1 MVYKVNIENS
11 TYIFK
16 LEEVLKKK
24 KVSKYILE
32 KDTGIDHK
40 TIQNYCLGNLKRI
53 DMRVVAVFC
62 EYLQCN
68 FNDII
73 YYTKNSTRLVNELVL
88 FLFLHLLFSTF

>member
-1 MVYKVNIENS
+1 MVYKVKVENS
-11 TYIFK
+11 TYTFK

-24 KVSKYILE
+24 GISKYMLE

-53 DMRVVAVFC
+53 DMRVMSVFC
-62 EYLQCN
+62 EYLKCD

-73 YYTKNSTRLVNELVL
+73 SYTKK
-88 FLFLHLLFSTF
+88 